1 MHKVLHLSLL
11 PDAAWT
17 MLGVGA
23 GGSIVQAVE
32 PDTNSLRIWG
42 PGEPQPPNRLR
53 GIVKVRDPG

>member
-1 MHKVLHLSLL
+1 
-11 PDAAWT
+11 